1 MSDAAIPGRTAPM
14 TLIEA
19 WPYARYL
26 GMRLEAGDT
35 GPIAV
40 LPFAPHLIGN
50 PVLPALHGGA
60 VASFLELAAL
70 ARLDAEGRRA
80 RAIDFTVDYLRSARP
95 LTTYAEARIVRLGRR
110 AANLTV
116 EAWQTDR
123 ANLIAALRGHF
134 MILGPVG

>member
-1 MSDAAIPGRTAPM
+1 M
-14 TLIEA
+14 TESLLDT
-19 WPYARYL
+19 WPYARWL
-26 GMRLEAGDT
+26 GIRLQPGAA

-40 LPFAPHLIGN
+40 LPFAQWLIGN

-70 ARLDAEGRRA
+70 ARLDSDGFRA
-80 RAIDFTVDYLRSARP
+80 RTIDFTVDYLRSARP
-95 LTTYAEARIVRLGRR
+95 LTMYAEARIVRLGRR

-116 EAWQTDR
+116 EAWQDDR
-123 ANLIAALRGHF
+123 TKLTAALRGHF